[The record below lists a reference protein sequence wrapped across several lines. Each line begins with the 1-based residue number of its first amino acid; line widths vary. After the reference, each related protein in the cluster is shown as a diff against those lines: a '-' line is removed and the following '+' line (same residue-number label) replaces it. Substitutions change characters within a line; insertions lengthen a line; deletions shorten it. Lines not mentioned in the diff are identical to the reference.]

1 MHVTTDQFW
10 IATGF
15 LGQGLFTS
23 RMLVQ
28 WWASERAGRSVV
40 PVTFWLL
47 SLVGAGIILAYA
59 IYKRDPVIIVG
70 QSTGLFV
77 YIRNLQLMRRKRQ
90 TESDSVDD
98 LSSDGKDDDR
108 RLQPAAGPVAVPA
121 RRHSTEKSAEVRS
134 S

>member
-10 IATGF
+10 IALGF

-77 YIRNLQLMRRKRQ
+77 YIRNLQLMRRRRQ
-90 TESDSVDD
+90 NESDSVDD
-98 LSSDGKDDDR
+98 LATDERNDDR
-108 RLQPAAGPVAVPA
+108 RLEPAAGPAQA
-121 RRHSTEKSAEVRS
+121 KSHRRSRDASTEVRS